1 MSFEIRTGNMNAI
14 KIASGILL
22 AVGMIASDAAFSS
35 ARAEL
40 VSQTPTLARDY
51 CAAFVSEAEKARES
65 RQKVE
70 LDDLN
75 ATLDKKLAEINEKTA
90 LLEKWVSQREAIMAE
105 ATTSVLK
112 IYETMDPTVAA
123 QEIAK
128 LDLVGA
134 SAIIRKMKPAKA
146 SDILKEMPPAT
157 AARIVAVISSEA
169 NLVQS
174 GTP

>member
-1 MSFEIRTGNMNAI
+1 MN
-14 KIASGILL
+14 KITIISGIVLFTGMMAAL
-22 AVGMIASDAAFSS
+22 APAQ
-35 ARAEL
+35 AES
-40 VSQTPTLARDY
+40 VSPSPPLAKDY
-51 CAAFVSEAEKARES
+51 CAAFVKEAENARES

-70 LDDLN
+70 LDALN

-90 LLEKWVSQREAIMAE
+90 QLEKWVTEREAIQA
-105 ATTSVLK
+105 AASTAVLK
-112 IYETMDPTVAA
+112 IYDAMDPTISS

-128 LDLVGA
+128 LDLVAAA
-134 SAIIRKMKPAKA
+134 SILRKMKPKKA

-157 AARIVAVISSEA
+157 AARIIAIISSEA